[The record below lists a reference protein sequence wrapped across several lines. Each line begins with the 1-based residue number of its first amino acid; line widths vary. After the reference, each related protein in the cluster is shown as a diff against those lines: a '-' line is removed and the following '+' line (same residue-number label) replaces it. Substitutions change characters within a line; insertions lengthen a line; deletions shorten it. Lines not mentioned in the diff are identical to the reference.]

1 MSKKVKFTALQ
12 KLQFIFEYRKK
23 KIPLARFCR
32 EYQVEA
38 TGMKR
43 WMIKYDAQG
52 LQRLEEIMGKTN
64 YSSDTMVFSVQ
75 DYLQKKG
82 SMIEIVKKYQLSS
95 DHVLRM
101 WLSWYN
107 TPKWKQKVGE
117 AMAREKIDL
126 SQKIECVLK
135 IVNQEATVMEL
146 VAALGISAY
155 QLRDWVRKY
164 KKGGET
170 ALEDSRGS
178 RKDWD
183 SLTEEEKWIR
193 KSKELE
199 QENERLKVEIAC
211 LKKLEELKRRGT

>member
-12 KLQFIFEYRKK
+12 KLQFLFEYRKK
-23 KIPLARFCR
+23 NIPLVKFCK

-52 LQRLEEIMGKTN
+52 FQGLEEILKKTK
-64 YSSDTMVFSVQ
+64 YSSNTMLFSVD

-95 DHVLRM
+95 DNVLRM

-146 VAALGISAY
+146 VAALGVSAY

-164 KKGGET
+164 KKDGEK

-199 QENERLKVEIAC
+199 KENERLKVEIAY